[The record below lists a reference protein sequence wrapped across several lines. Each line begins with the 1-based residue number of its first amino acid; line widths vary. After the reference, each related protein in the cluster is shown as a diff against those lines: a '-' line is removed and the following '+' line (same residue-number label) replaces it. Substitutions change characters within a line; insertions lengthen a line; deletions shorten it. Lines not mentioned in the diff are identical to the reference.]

1 MVNSVIYFHGLESPQ
16 GGIKVDFLKQ
26 ETDFIEAPAMDYTKE
41 GVFEEWLD
49 YVKTEEPDLII
60 GSSMGGYFAIALA
73 THTGIPVLVF
83 NPAVHSR
90 KLEIEGLGSG
100 TKKAKGIVVL
110 GMNDKVIN
118 PIDTKKMLDG
128 DWNDLIIFPRFG
140 LEHRVPLDTFIDMY
154 HKTIDR
160 IKDGKF

>member
-26 ETDFIEAPAMDYTKE
+26 EADFVEAPAMDYTKE

-49 YVKTEEPDLII
+49 YAKTEEPDLIV

-90 KLEIEGLGSG
+90 KLEIKGLGSG

>member
-1 MVNSVIYFHGLESPQ
+1 MVNSVIYFHGLESSP

-26 ETDFIEAPAMDYTKE
+26 EVDFVEAPAMDYTKE

-160 IKDGKF
+160 IKDGKL

>member
-1 MVNSVIYFHGLESPQ
+1 MVNSVIYFHGLESSP

-26 ETDFIEAPAMDYTKE
+26 EVDFVEAPAMDYTKE